1 MKTQLKEGDI
11 NEELIDKMAQLLGK
25 YKSFDLA
32 FNSSVFRTGLFG
44 AAHGWGDQKHTH
56 PWNLPQ
62 NINCVLIRNF

>member
-11 NEELIDKMAQLLGK
+11 KEELIDKMAQLLGK
-25 YKSFDLA
+25 YKSFDQA
-32 FNSSVFRTGLFG
+32 FNPSVFRTGLFE
-44 AAHGWGDQKHTH
+44 AAHGWGDQKGTH